1 MYRYFS
7 DATQLK
13 AVFGSYSTLEALRV
27 KCNIEHAIKRL
38 NIPSA
43 ALLEQMQ
50 QEGLN
55 LADIEPAVNNNAEV
69 AETSDTVL
77 RSHLRNTFLAEDKLY
92 AALSALSLP
101 QKAEVRD
108 LLQVVVGYLHLPS
121 ETLLKR
127 MAEEGL
133 TLEKLGI
140 KSSTAPLDTVRNK
153 LNALNQQHNTQASL
167 ADNQPGTRDA
177 VAGIRQRIKQL
188 SETRLTDAIETP
200 SETLV
205 QSEANDPEHAAVNV
219 VTFAAMQEKL
229 KAKA

>member
-27 KCNIEHAIKRL
+27 KCNIEHAIKTL

-55 LADIEPAVNNNAEV
+55 LADIEPTVNNNTEV
-69 AETSDTVL
+69 AATSDTVL

-92 AALSALSLP
+92 AALSALSLS
-101 QKAEVRD
+101 QQAEVRD

-153 LNALNQQHNTQASL
+153 LNALNQKHSAQTRL
-167 ADNQPGTRDA
+167 ADNQQHTSDA

-188 SETRLTDAIETP
+188 SETQLTDAVETP
-200 SETLV
+200 SETVV
-205 QSEANDPEHAAVNV
+205 QSKANDPEHAAVNV
-219 VTFAAMQEKL
+219 VTFTAMQEKF

>member
-1 MYRYFS
+1 MYRFLS
-7 DATQLK
+7 DSANLK

-27 KCNIEHAIKRL
+27 KCNIEQAVKRL
-38 NIPSA
+38 SIPSA

-55 LADIEPAVNNNAEV
+55 LADIEPAVKDNAEWAV
-69 AETSDTVL
+69 MSETVI
-77 RSHLRNTFLAEDKLY
+77 RSHLRSTFLAEDKLY
-92 AALSALSLP
+92 AALSALSLS
-101 QKAEVRD
+101 QQAEVRD

-133 TLEKLGI
+133 TLDKLGV
-140 KSSTAPLDTVRNK
+140 KSSTAQVDNVRNK
-153 LNALNQQHNTQASL
+153 LNALNQQHRAQAPL
-167 ADNQPGTRDA
+167 ADNQQRTLDA

-188 SETRLTDAIETP
+188 GETQLRDTNEKP
-200 SETLV
+200 SETV
-205 QSEANDPEHAAVNV
+205 TQSDANDPERAAENV
-219 VTFAAMQEKL
+219 VTFSAMQEKL